1 MEAMKVDTEGGDF
14 SLKKVQ
20 IFNWLLLVIMTG
32 AGWLI
37 FSVFIAQSIFIGGTI
52 ANISFGFLKK
62 DLVKVLSGPLEVTKV
77 RFFMKYYARL
87 AVVVVILFFLVKYQ
101 KVHVIGLLLGLSTV
115 LVSIGLTVTGAA
127 RKIYFNA
134 KEAS

>member
-1 MEAMKVDTEGGDF
+1 MEAMKVDTKGGDF

-37 FSVFIAQSIFIGGTI
+37 LSAYVAQSIFIGGII
-52 ANISFGFLKK
+52 ANISFAFLKK
-62 DLVKVLSGPLEVTKV
+62 DLVRVLSGPLEATKI

-87 AVVVVILFFLVKYQ
+87 AVVVVVLFFLVKYQ
-101 KVHVIGLLLGLSTV
+101 RVHIIGLLLGLSTV

-127 RKIYFNA
+127 RKIYFNV

>member
-1 MEAMKVDTEGGDF
+1 MKAVEVDTECGDF

-32 AGWLI
+32 VGWLG
-37 FSVFIAQSIFIGGTI
+37 FSAFIAQSIFIGGAI
-52 ANISFGFLKK
+52 ANSSFAFLKK
-62 DLVKVLSGPLEVTKV
+62 DLIKVLSGPLEATRI

-87 AVVVVILFFLVKYQ
+87 AVVVVILFFLVKYR
-101 KVHVIGLLLGLSTV
+101 KVHIIGLLFGLSTV
-115 LVSIGLTVTGAA
+115 LASIGLTVTGAA
-127 RKIYFNA
+127 RKIYFNV

>member
-37 FSVFIAQSIFIGGTI
+37 FSAFIAQSIFIGGMI

-62 DLVKVLSGPLEVTKV
+62 DLVKVLSGPLEVTKI

-115 LVSIGLTVTGAA
+115 LASIGVTVTGAA